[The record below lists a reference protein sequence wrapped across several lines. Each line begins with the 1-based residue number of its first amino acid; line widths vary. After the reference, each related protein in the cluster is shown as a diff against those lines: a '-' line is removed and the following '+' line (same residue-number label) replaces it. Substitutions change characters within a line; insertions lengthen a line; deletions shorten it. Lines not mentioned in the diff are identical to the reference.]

1 MLVEESMSLLWASYY
16 AISLVVFVAVYL
28 TLVIL
33 PRFFRLLLT
42 WMVAGA
48 MWMPARFSLPLVEEG
63 EFYTGWAPSAMVTAV
78 GFLEGNSSAFK
89 EGLLLLLIGM
99 ALGALI
105 GLALWWVRR
114 PSSTVENDT
123 STQASTKSR
132 QSTPASPRQEPVL

>member
-16 AISLVVFVAVYL
+16 AISLLVFVAIYL

-42 WMVAGA
+42 WMIGGA
-48 MWMPARFSLPLVEEG
+48 MWAPARFSLPLVEEG

-89 EGLLLLLIGM
+89 EGLLWLLIGIT
-99 ALGALI
+99 LGALI

-114 PSSTVENDT
+114 PSSTAESDAPDE
-123 STQASTKSR
+123 SPKKSR
-132 QSTPASPRQEPVL
+132 QEAPASPRQEPVL

>member
-16 AISLVVFVAVYL
+16 AISLLVFVAVYL

-42 WMVAGA
+42 WMIGGA
-48 MWMPARFSLPLVEEG
+48 MWAPARFSLPLVEEG

-89 EGLLLLLIGM
+89 EGLLWLVIGIT
-99 ALGALI
+99 LGALI

-114 PSSTVENDT
+114 PSSTVEGD
-123 STQASTKSR
+123 ASDESPKKSR
-132 QSTPASPRQEPVL
+132 QDAPASPRQEPVL

>member
-16 AISLVVFVAVYL
+16 GISLLVFVAVYL
-28 TLVIL
+28 TLIIL

-48 MWMPARFSLPLVEEG
+48 MWAPARFSLPLVEEG

-89 EGLLLLLIGM
+89 EGLLWLLIGIS
-99 ALGALI
+99 LGALI

-114 PSSTVENDT
+114 PSSTVESDT
-123 STQASTKSR
+123 SAESSR
-132 QSTPASPRQEPVL
+132 QPRQDAPASPRQEPVL

>member
-16 AISLVVFVAVYL
+16 GISLLVFVAVYL
-28 TLVIL
+28 TLIIL

-48 MWMPARFSLPLVEEG
+48 MWAPARFSLPLVEEG

-89 EGLLLLLIGM
+89 EGLLWLLIGIS
-99 ALGALI
+99 LGALI

-114 PSSTVENDT
+114 PLSTVESDT
-123 STQASTKSR
+123 SAESPRQSR
-132 QSTPASPRQEPVL
+132 QDAPASPRQEPVL

>member
-16 AISLVVFVAVYL
+16 GISLLVFVAVYL

-48 MWMPARFSLPLVEEG
+48 MWAPARFSLPLVEEG

-78 GFLEGNSSAFK
+78 GFLEGNTSAFK
-89 EGLLLLLIGM
+89 EGLLWLLIGIS
-99 ALGALI
+99 LGALM

-114 PSSTVENDT
+114 PSSTVESDT
-123 STQASTKSR
+123 SAESPR
-132 QSTPASPRQEPVL
+132 QSHQDASASPRQEPVL

>member
-16 AISLVVFVAVYL
+16 GISLLVFVAVYL
-28 TLVIL
+28 TLIIL

-48 MWMPARFSLPLVEEG
+48 MWAPARFSLPLVEEG

-89 EGLLLLLIGM
+89 EGLLWLLIGIS
-99 ALGALI
+99 LGALI

-114 PSSTVENDT
+114 PSSTVESDT
-123 STQASTKSR
+123 SAESSR
-132 QSTPASPRQEPVL
+132 QPLQDAPASPRQEPVL

>member
-16 AISLVVFVAVYL
+16 GISLLVFVAVYL

-33 PRFFRLLLT
+33 PRVFRLLLT

-48 MWMPARFSLPLVEEG
+48 MWAPAKFSLPLVEEG

-89 EGLLLLLIGM
+89 AGLLWLLIGIS
-99 ALGALI
+99 LGALI

-114 PSSTVENDT
+114 PSSTAESDT
-123 STQASTKSR
+123 SAESPRQSR
-132 QSTPASPRQEPVL
+132 QDPPASPRQEPVL